1 VTLHIRIRPNS
12 GLPLYR
18 QIANE
23 VKAAWL
29 RGYVRP
35 GERLPSV
42 RELAAELGLN
52 PTTVVKAY
60 DQLDRER
67 IVVRRQGQGA
77 FVAGGDEPLL
87 PEERDARIGELAQE
101 LALEGRRLGFSEKD
115 ITDLVRRKL
124 LELRPEE
131 GGAANDKRSTP

>member
-1 VTLHIRIRPNS
+1 MVLRIQIRPNS

-23 VKAAWL
+23 VKAAFL

-42 RELAAELGLN
+42 RELASELGIN

-60 DQLDRER
+60 DLLDRER
-67 IVVRRQGQGA
+67 LVVRRQGQGA
-77 FVAGGDEPLL
+77 FVAGGDEPLR

-101 LALEGRRLGFSEKD
+101 LALEGRRLGFTEEA
-115 ITDLVRRKL
+115 IGELVRR
-124 LELRPEE
+124 ELRALRPDADEHTN
-131 GGAANDKRSTP
+131 GKRRPS